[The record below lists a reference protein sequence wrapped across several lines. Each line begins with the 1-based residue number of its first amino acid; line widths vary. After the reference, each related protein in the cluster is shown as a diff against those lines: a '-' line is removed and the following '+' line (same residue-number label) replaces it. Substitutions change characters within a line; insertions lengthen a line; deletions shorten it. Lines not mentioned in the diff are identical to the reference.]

1 MSERKMRRKQLEMQA
16 VIEVEEAVARK
27 RRSAGAEPPAGP
39 SPGDGDG
46 DGRGLLPF
54 AVQAVPDAGDQ
65 TGRAGLTIVAEA
77 LRGFRVDDAVRRW
90 VRTKQRQRGF
100 SEYDVVESIVMLL
113 AAGGEHM
120 EDMDLLREDAGLCRM
135 MGRGFPSA
143 DVVRDFLVASHDEA
157 LLERAAK
164 AAEAADE
171 KSYIPEENE
180 VLAGLG
186 RVNTDFV
193 RAAATPER
201 GTCATIDY
209 DATVINSH
217 KREAKFHYKGDRGYQ
232 PPVAVWVEQDLVV
245 VDQFRDGNVPAGK
258 DNLPVIQRAF
268 AALPSWVTERKFRGD
283 SACYEELVLKWLAAT
298 DRAGGPAGCIEFTV
312 SADMT
317 KELRAECK
325 KVLEADGP
333 GAADRPRW
341 AMLDDTRADETVE
354 WAEVEFT
361 PGDWPKT
368 TKPLRY
374 IALRF
379 HGLQGRLYDDDQP
392 VKYLAVVTNSTDRG
406 DQVVCWHWG
415 KAGTIEHVHDETK
428 NGLGAGT
435 LPCGEFGAN
444 AAWFRLNILTY
455 NVLSLLR
462 HRGLP
467 PEFANAKAKRLR
479 FLVFNALAT
488 LTTHARRLL
497 ARLGETLV
505 RRTRLRRIR
514 HWLREVRRATLP
526 APAG

>member
-1 MSERKMRRKQLEMQA
+1 MSKKKMQQQLFDAAREQ
-16 VIEVEEAVARK
+16 ELEEAIARK
-27 RRSAGAEPPAGP
+27 RRGTAADAPTASGP
-39 SPGDGDG
+39 EEDEGDGG
-46 DGRGLLPF
+46 GLLPF
-54 AVQAVPDAGDQ
+54 VVQAVPDAADQ

-77 LRGFRVDDAVRRW
+77 LRGFRVDDSVGRH
-90 VRTKQRQRGF
+90 VHIKQRQRGF
-100 SEYDVVESIVMLL
+100 SEYDVVESVVMLQ
-113 AAGGEHM
+113 AVGGEHM
-120 EDMDLLREDAGLCRM
+120 EDMALLREDGGLCRM
-135 MGRGFPSA
+135 MGRSFPSA
-143 DVVRDFLVASHDEA
+143 DVVRDFLVASHDES
-157 LLERAAK
+157 LIRQAAA
-164 AAEAADE
+164 AAEKAGE

-180 VLAGLG
+180 VLQGLG
-186 RVNTDFV
+186 QVNTDFI

-217 KREAKFHYKGDRGYQ
+217 KREAKYHYKGERGYQ

-283 SACYEELVLKWLAAT
+283 SACYEEPVLKWLATT
-298 DRAGGPAGCIEFTV
+298 DRAGGPVGRIEFTI

-317 KELRAECK
+317 KELRAECR
-325 KVLEADGP
+325 KVLEPNAP
-333 GAADRPRW
+333 AAADRPRW

-361 PGDWPKT
+361 SGNWPKT
-368 TKPLRY
+368 AAPLRY

-392 VKYLAVVTNSTDRG
+392 IKYLAVVTNSTTRG
-406 DQVVCWHWG
+406 DQVVQWHWG

-428 NGLGAGT
+428 NGLAAGT

-444 AAWFRLNILTY
+444 AAWFRLNVLTY
-455 NVLSLLR
+455 NVLSMLR

-467 PEFANAKAKRLR
+467 PEFANAKVKRLR

-488 LTTHARRLL
+488 LTTHARQMF
-497 ARLGETLV
+497 ARLGQTVV
-505 RRTRLRRIR
+505 RRTRLRR
-514 HWLREVRRATLP
+514 LRRWFRNLRRAALP

>member
-1 MSERKMRRKQLEMQA
+1 MQQQLFDAAREQ
-16 VIEVEEAVARK
+16 ELEEAIARK
-27 RRSAGAEPPAGP
+27 RRGASAVAPIAPSEDDAGE
-39 SPGDGDG
+39 

-54 AVQAVPDAGDQ
+54 VVQPVPDGGDQ
-65 TGRAGLTIVAEA
+65 TGRAGLTVVAEA
-77 LRGFRVDDAVRRW
+77 LRGFRVDDSVGRH
-90 VRTKQRQRGF
+90 VQTKERQRGF
-100 SEYDVVESIVMLL
+100 SEYAIVEAIVMLL

-120 EDMDLLREDAGLCRM
+120 EDMELLREDAGLCRM

-143 DVVRDFLVASHDEA
+143 DAVRDFLVASHDEA
-157 LLERAAK
+157 LIQRAAK
-164 AAEAADE
+164 AAEEAGE

-180 VLAGLG
+180 VLQGLG

-193 RAAATPER
+193 RAAATSEQS
-201 GTCATIDY
+201 TCATIDY

-217 KREAKFHYKGDRGYQ
+217 KREAKYHYKGERGYQ

-268 AALPSWVTERKFRGD
+268 ATLPSWVTERKFRGD
-283 SACYEELVLKWLAAT
+283 SACYEEPVLKWLAAT
-298 DRAGGPAGCIEFTV
+298 DRAGGPVGRIDFTI

-317 KELRAECK
+317 KELRAECR
-325 KVLEADGP
+325 KVLEPNAP
-333 GAADRPRW
+333 RAADRPRW

-368 TKPLRY
+368 TTPLRY
-374 IALRF
+374 VALRF

-392 VKYLAVVTNSTDRG
+392 IKYLAVVTNSTARG
-406 DQVVCWHWG
+406 DQVVQWHWG

-455 NVLSLLR
+455 NVLSMLR
-462 HRGLP
+462 LRGLP
-467 PEFANAKAKRLR
+467 PECANVKVKRLR
-479 FLVFNALAT
+479 FLLFNALAT
-488 LTTHARRLL
+488 LTTHARQMF

-505 RRTRLRRIR
+505 RHPRLRR
-514 HWLREVRRATLP
+514 LRRWFRDLRRADLP